1 MRWFD
6 ACDLPVPVP
15 NRGWA
20 THTHTHTL
28 TLEPSV
34 LLIGILPLA
43 QVLGTKW
50 CRRYAVLMNLGN
62 KSVIMIFKDKDAYAR
77 GRGEAMTITPLHA
90 NTQIHRMKVYQR
102 KRSKRH
108 VYSSRITADGNKK
121 LKFGSEDM
129 QT

>member
-1 MRWFD
+1 MPIVALQPTD
-6 ACDLPVPVP
+6 S
-15 NRGWA
+15 NIT
-20 THTHTHTL
+20 THTYTL
-28 TLEPSV
+28 DPSL
-34 LLIGILPLA
+34 LLIYVLPPA

-62 KSVIMIFKDKDAYAR
+62 KSVIMIFKDKDAYGR
-77 GRGEAMTITPLHA
+77 GRGEPMAITSLHA